1 MSEQTP
7 PTPDDMTAN
16 HRGRRILLGA
26 LGLLVILGGAL
37 TLRLVFFA
45 GCVGSD
51 DVTSWQVAHHLSRGV
66 VWPEKPET
74 SVPTVRHG
82 LILPAAAVFTVFG
95 SDESAAMIYPIFASL
110 LGIAALWDVT
120 RRLTKNLW
128 AAHLAGAVAA
138 LASLNIVNSSMFL
151 PDVPMTAMCSLA
163 LWCMVVGYRPEGRI
177 GLGGR
182 IALVAAGALAAFAGM
197 HKVVGY
203 AMIAPMGL
211 WALSLIISRKWRWSL
226 LWIPAGFL
234 AVLAAEHIM
243 FWRLYGDPWI
253 RWKVISAGLDKYAA
267 AMERG
272 GRAVL
277 NSKRIGWWVGQVARE
292 FPSFTMVMLVSILAA
307 LAGVVL
313 WWRQVRVRLFCFT
326 MLFLVALRIVE
337 FTRTFSYQPRR
348 LLPFVAGA
356 AVLGAFA
363 LHKLRWRRVA
373 AVLGVAFLAAQS
385 IMLFAGDAEKM
396 HRYAAQLG
404 PERWL
409 HKWSLRNEEAVR
421 ENGLYIDSRTF
432 SAVKVMGGHRDLEA
446 LGFRQYTKT
455 AMNAPGPMTSVEP
468 EPVYTDN
475 SFFFENTR
483 TIKVG
488 QMHAPH
494 RRKVYAGAFSEI
506 PPAWRLEAIV
516 GNRTTSA
523 WNCALYR
530 VRAASPPTRPAAD
543 REIHIDFAGENDVKR
558 DRIHGWYV
566 RWARFQEQAKPEKP
580 KEPPLSFA
588 WEKIDQTDGTSRL
601 AIRFRKGKALS
612 LVSGAANIST
622 VPPKDLICKA
632 GRIIVA
638 CFPLRKIET
647 ETKRDWANVKLWI
660 IGYDQTGKRH
670 KLLADRRRLY
680 YSRQELRGY
689 VIPKF
694 DVYGLRVMVQ
704 LKDPGRYELEPIKI
718 DVYDTLPS
726 GIHP

>member
-1 MSEQTP
+1 MQ
-7 PTPDDMTAN
+7 
-16 HRGRRILLGA
+16 
-26 LGLLVILGGAL
+26 
-37 TLRLVFFA
+37 
-45 GCVGSD
+45 
-51 DVTSWQVAHHLSRGV
+51 
-66 VWPEKPET
+66 
-74 SVPTVRHG
+74 
-82 LILPAAAVFTVFG
+82 
-95 SDESAAMIYPIFASL
+95 
-110 LGIAALWDVT
+110 
-120 RRLTKNLW
+120 
-128 AAHLAGAVAA
+128 
-138 LASLNIVNSSMFL
+138 
-151 PDVPMTAMCSLA
+151 
-163 LWCMVVGYRPEGRI
+163 
-177 GLGGR
+177 
-182 IALVAAGALAAFAGM
+182 
-197 HKVVGY
+197 
-203 AMIAPMGL
+203 
-211 WALSLIISRKWRWSL
+211 
-226 LWIPAGFL
+226 
-234 AVLAAEHIM
+234 
-243 FWRLYGDPWI
+243 
-253 RWKVISAGLDKYAA
+253 
-267 AMERG
+267 
-272 GRAVL
+272 
-277 NSKRIGWWVGQVARE
+277 
-292 FPSFTMVMLVSILAA
+292 
-307 LAGVVL
+307 
-313 WWRQVRVRLFCFT
+313 
-326 MLFLVALRIVE
+326 
-337 FTRTFSYQPRR
+337 
-348 LLPFVAGA
+348 
-356 AVLGAFA
+356 
-363 LHKLRWRRVA
+363 
-373 AVLGVAFLAAQS
+373 
-385 IMLFAGDAEKM
+385 
-396 HRYAAQLG
+396 RYAAQLG

-421 ENGLYIDSRTF
+421 ENSLYIDSRTF

-530 VRAASPPTRPAAD
+530 VRTASPPTRPAAD

-566 RWARFQEQAKPEKP
+566 RWARLQEQVKPEKP

-622 VPPKDLICKA
+622 VPPKELICKA

-638 CFPLRKIET
+638 RFPLRKIET

-704 LKDPGRYELEPIKI
+704 LKDPGRYELEPIKV
-718 DVYDTLPS
+718 DVYNTLPS
-726 GIHP
+726 GIHR